1 MEISFLFKIAGI
13 GLIVVVMQQILSR
26 AGREEIATLTV
37 LTGIIIIVIISSS
50 ILDKSSSTSLTSSEL
65 ISSFK
70 YISSVFSYF
79 ILNIK
84 DSTIKV
90 IFANRNSIDE

>member
-37 LTGIIIIVIISSS
+37 LTGIIIIVIMLIPQVSSVVDELNS
-50 ILDKSSSTSLTSSEL
+50 ILNL
-65 ISSFK
+65 
-70 YISSVFSYF
+70 
-79 ILNIK
+79 
-84 DSTIKV
+84 
-90 IFANRNSIDE
+90 

>member
-37 LTGIIIIVIISSS
+37 LTGIIIIVIMLIPQVSSVVDELSS
-50 ILDKSSSTSLTSSEL
+50 ILNL
-65 ISSFK
+65 
-70 YISSVFSYF
+70 
-79 ILNIK
+79 
-84 DSTIKV
+84 
-90 IFANRNSIDE
+90 

>member
-37 LTGIIIIVIISSS
+37 LTGIIIIVIMIIPQVSSVVDELNS
-50 ILDKSSSTSLTSSEL
+50 ILNL
-65 ISSFK
+65 
-70 YISSVFSYF
+70 
-79 ILNIK
+79 
-84 DSTIKV
+84 
-90 IFANRNSIDE
+90 

>member
-37 LTGIIIIVIISSS
+37 LTGIIIIVIMIIPQVSSVVDELNS
-50 ILDKSSSTSLTSSEL
+50 ILNLW
-65 ISSFK
+65 
-70 YISSVFSYF
+70 VFY
-79 ILNIK
+79 L
-84 DSTIKV
+84 
-90 IFANRNSIDE
+90 R

>member
-37 LTGIIIIVIISSS
+37 LTGIIIIVIMLIPQISSVVDELSS
-50 ILDKSSSTSLTSSEL
+50 ILNL
-65 ISSFK
+65 
-70 YISSVFSYF
+70 
-79 ILNIK
+79 
-84 DSTIKV
+84 
-90 IFANRNSIDE
+90 

>member
-37 LTGIIIIVIISSS
+37 LTGIVIIVIMLIPQISSVVDELSS
-50 ILDKSSSTSLTSSEL
+50 ILNL
-65 ISSFK
+65 
-70 YISSVFSYF
+70 
-79 ILNIK
+79 
-84 DSTIKV
+84 
-90 IFANRNSIDE
+90 